1 MSGFAARNACGD
13 GEEGTADQAARSVRC
28 RADAF
33 GVAGVIV
40 LLLALS
46 LYFLRDVSAAE
57 ASAARCHLGTAV
69 GRWANGG
76 PVAPAPGTCPG
87 PPSPAG
93 PGPAIPRASGGG
105 AGLAKLPGCPDVGS
119 GGDLRHNPPATAS
132 APGI

>member
-57 ASAARCHLGTAV
+57 ASAARHLGTAV
-69 GRWANGG
+69 GRWAYGG
-76 PVAPAPGTCPG
+76 TVARPPGT
-87 PPSPAG
+87 G
-93 PGPAIPRASGGG
+93 PGPRSPARAWR
-105 AGLAKLPGCPDVGS
+105 GLG
-119 GGDLRHNPPATAS
+119 
-132 APGI
+132 

>member
-69 GRWANGG
+69 GRWAYGG
-76 PVAPAPGTCPG
+76 TVARPPGT
-87 PPSPAG
+87 G
-93 PGPAIPRASGGG
+93 PGPHPPARAGGG
-105 AGLAKLPGCPDVGS
+105 VGWGS
-119 GGDLRHNPPATAS
+119 GRPGLTSFRGGPFATSRPPLPARPAS
-132 APGI
+132 ANG